1 VAPAVAPAPERPAAS
16 LGVEERKKELAELR
30 RRLGELKT
38 RYEISRKREADLKG
52 QFETADLDFQIQTG
66 ERRVLDLRKVESERE
81 AARAASD
88 RDAAR
93 RDADERREDLST
105 RMAALYRLG
114 RLGLLRPLAAAD
126 SAGSFLNGLRLLTHL
141 ARRDAAL
148 LARHEEAAVTLA
160 SREEE
165 LAVKKHELADLAAE
179 SRRKEIALASA
190 RSRKATLLAQV
201 HETARVE
208 EKQVSTLEDKSERL
222 AALLDLLEGRGRA
235 LAPGAASIRK
245 YRGALDW
252 PLKGKVAVPFGR
264 IANPKFPKTF
274 LRSSGWTLEALTG
287 APVFAVFSGEV
298 VYAQW
303 LKGYGNLVVVDHG
316 DGVFT
321 LYGRL
326 STGTIGRG
334 ERVAIGDRI
343 GILGESPEDEPAGLY
358 FEIRDNRTSADPATW
373 LR

>member
-1 VAPAVAPAPERPAAS
+1 
-16 LGVEERKKELAELR
+16 
-30 RRLGELKT
+30 
-38 RYEISRKREADLKG
+38 
-52 QFETADLDFQIQTG
+52 
-66 ERRVLDLRKVESERE
+66 
-81 AARAASD
+81 
-88 RDAAR
+88 
-93 RDADERREDLST
+93 
-105 RMAALYRLG
+105 MAALYRLG
-114 RLGLLRPLAAAD
+114 RLGYLRPLAAAD

-148 LARHEEAAVTLA
+148 LARHEEAAATLA
-160 SREEE
+160 LRETD
-165 LAVKKHELADLAAE
+165 LAAKKRELADLAAE
-179 SRRKEIALASA
+179 SRRKEVALASA

-252 PLKGKVAVPFGR
+252 PLKGTVAVPFGR

-274 LRSSGWTLEALTG
+274 LRSSGWTLDAPTG
-287 APVFAVFSGEV
+287 TAVHAVFAGEV

-326 STGTIGRG
+326 ATGTIGRG
-334 ERVAIGDRI
+334 EHVGIGDRV